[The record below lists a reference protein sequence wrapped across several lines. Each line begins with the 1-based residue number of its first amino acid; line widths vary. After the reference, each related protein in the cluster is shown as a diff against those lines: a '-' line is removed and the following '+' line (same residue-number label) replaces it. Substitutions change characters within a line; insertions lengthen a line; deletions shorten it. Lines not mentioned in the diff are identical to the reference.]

1 MYNCIILFYFFKYKD
16 FFSSNILFSVFSTQ
30 TQTNP
35 SKPMDAQ
42 LERSLGFLER
52 VESTR
57 KDMRALLM
65 PPETFQMLDQMEERA
80 NQFVAVY
87 NQLG

>member
-1 MYNCIILFYFFKYKD
+1 MQLYNFFKTKIIFVQIFYFRGFHTNTNKHK
-16 FFSSNILFSVFSTQ
+16 Q
-30 TQTNP
+30 T
-35 SKPMDAQ
+35 PMDAQ
-42 LERSLGFLER
+42 LERSRGFLER